1 MIRVIGG
8 GDPPEGLKELLGL
21 MGEGQQENVS
31 VPGDI
36 AMLAERAVERT
47 RRNHF
52 APGEFVQMRAPD
64 GLGIRNAGPY
74 VVIRTLPEP
83 ISVHEN
89 SERWEAQTFSQTEAD
104 IVVGMIMR
112 SGPQGD
118 AAYREIYT
126 WSGLL
131 ARYPLDE
138 DGEEMAAIGREAANH
153 PPKPAVKAAQEDV
166 SPAVAAVRASLRQN
180 PWGSQSED

>member
-8 GDPPEGLKELLGL
+8 EGPPEGLKELLGL

-52 APGEFVQMRAPD
+52 EPGEFVQMRAPE

-74 VVIRTLPEP
+74 VVIRMLAKP

-112 SGPQGD
+112 NGPQGKG
-118 AAYREIYT
+118 AYREIYT

-131 ARYPLDE
+131 APYELDE
-138 DGEEMAAIGREAANH
+138 DGQRMAEIGRESANH
-153 PPKPAVKAAQEDV
+153 PPKPAASIPAQNEP
-166 SPAVAAVRASLRQN
+166 PAVAAVRASLRQN
-180 PWGSQSED
+180 PWGSQSEG